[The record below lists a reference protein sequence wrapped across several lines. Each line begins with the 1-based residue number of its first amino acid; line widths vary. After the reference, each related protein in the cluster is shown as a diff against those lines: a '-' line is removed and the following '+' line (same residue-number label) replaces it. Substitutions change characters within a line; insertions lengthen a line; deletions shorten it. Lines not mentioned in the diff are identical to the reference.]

1 MLSKKHKKKEEDK
14 TEKFNQ
20 YVGFMIGTELYGID
34 IHAIQEIDRMQSVTK
49 LPKSL
54 PFVEGV
60 INLRG
65 TIIPI
70 VDMSKRFG
78 ADPVNIDRRTRIIIV
93 RIAEQ
98 AVGLIVESVT
108 EVIDVKEKNIDPAP
122 AMAFAVDSRY
132 VSAVGR
138 IENVLLIILDLELLF
153 STEEVIQLQQQALS

>member
-1 MLSKKHKKKEEDK
+1 MLSKKHRKKEEVK
-14 TEKFNQ
+14 TESFHQ

-78 ADPVNIDRRTRIIIV
+78 AEPVPVDRRTRIIIV
-93 RIAEQ
+93 RIDGQ
-98 AVGLIVESVT
+98 SVGLIVESVT
-108 EVIDVKEKNIDPAP
+108 EVIDVGEKNIEPAP

-138 IENVLLIILDLELLF
+138 IEGGLLIILDLEVLF
-153 STEEVIQLQQQALS
+153 STEEMSQLQQQSLS